1 MLYELREDGTYEMK
15 EMSIREVFN
24 YVQGQSGSFFVCF
37 RGFSFCAHAVL

>member
-24 YVQGQSGSFFVCF
+24 YVQA
-37 RGFSFCAHAVL
+37 GFSM